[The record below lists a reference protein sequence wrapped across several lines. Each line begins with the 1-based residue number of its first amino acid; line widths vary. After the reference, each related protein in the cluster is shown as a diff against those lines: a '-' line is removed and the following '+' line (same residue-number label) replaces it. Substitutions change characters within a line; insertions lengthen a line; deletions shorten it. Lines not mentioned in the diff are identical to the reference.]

1 MAEDTPSRA
10 TTGRPRSQVRRLAVL
25 GATLDELADNGIR
38 SMTIESIADRAGVSK
53 VTVYRWWTD
62 KIALTLDALNQLP
75 ELTVPDTGALESDL
89 RSLRVALIKLIDT
102 TRLGDVLP
110 ALIAERRRSEH
121 HDAIS
126 DYIDQ
131 RSTPFRIIAQRAI
144 GRGELPEHLG
154 VDLVAHLFSSPLSG
168 SILLRDAPLDDQQ
181 WVAIIRVLVAGLHAS
196 PDHASPDHIT
206 EEHRHDYPRR

>member
-1 MAEDTPSRA
+1 MIADDTPSRA
-10 TTGRPRSQVRRLAVL
+10 TPSRATPGRPRSQLRRLAVL
-25 GATLDELADNGIR
+25 AATLDELADNGIR

-75 ELTVPDTGALESDL
+75 DLTVPDTGTLEGDL
-89 RSLRVALIKLIDT
+89 RLLRVALIELIDT

-131 RSTPFRIIAQRAI
+131 RSAPFRIIVQRAI
-144 GRGELPEHLG
+144 ERGELPDHLG
-154 VDLVAHLFSSPLSG
+154 VELVAHLFASPLSG
-168 SILLRDAPLDDQQ
+168 SILVRDAPLDDQQ
-181 WVAIIRVLVAGLHAS
+181 WVTIIRVLVAGLH
-196 PDHASPDHIT
+196 
-206 EEHRHDYPRR
+206 RRGEPT

>member
-1 MAEDTPSRA
+1 MIAEDTSSRAAPSRA
-10 TTGRPRSQVRRLAVL
+10 TPGRPRSQLRRLAVL
-25 GATLDELADNGIR
+25 AATLDELADNGIR

-75 ELTVPDTGALESDL
+75 ELTVPDTGTLESDL
-89 RSLRVALIKLIDT
+89 RLVRVALIELIDT

-131 RSTPFRIIAQRAI
+131 RSAPFRIIVQRAI
-144 GRGELPEHLG
+144 ERGELPDHLG
-154 VDLVAHLFSSPLSG
+154 VELVAHLFASPLSG

-181 WVAIIRVLVAGLHAS
+181 WVTIIRVLVAGLH
-196 PDHASPDHIT
+196 
-206 EEHRHDYPRR
+206 RRGEPT